1 LLVAPLANNWLET
14 GAESCTPVRDVSPS
28 EGHRVEN
35 APLSKYQMFRCKML
49 HPQNFSSRC
58 ARIVLVQNEK
68 IISLDGYV
76 TIPGASLF
84 KVAADYTPEAVNC

>member
-1 LLVAPLANNWLET
+1 MA
-14 GAESCTPVRDVSPS
+14 GVRP
-28 EGHRVEN
+28 HQIEN
-35 APLSKYQMFRCKML
+35 APLIEYQMSQCSML
-49 HPQNFSSRC
+49 NTQNFSSRC

-84 KVAADYTPEAVNC
+84 TVAAATRSKRLIAESRHHSIHSDNNSVRDR